1 VVENNSKKHLGGCRG
16 EGARASVKCPIGPS
30 VQSDRLNEY
39 ADHNT
44 ITLVLPNA
52 TPIPLELKEAAVRHL
67 CFQRQLD
74 RTRD

>member
-39 ADHNT
+39 TAP
-44 ITLVLPNA
+44 ILPHQ
-52 TPIPLELKEAAVRHL
+52 ILAVWRWL
-67 CFQRQLD
+67 AISDVSFSQ
-74 RTRD
+74 